1 MQKIKK
7 DTAIFLIGGVG
18 YGIIEILWRGHTH
31 PTMTVAGGISFLMF
45 SKIAKRYR
53 EKSLVFKAVICA
65 IGVTA
70 LELVFGLI
78 FNVIFKMHVWD
89 YSSQPFNLFGQICP
103 KFSFVWMAL
112 ALLFVPLADLINK
125 IAER

>member
-78 FNVIFKMHVWD
+78 FNVVFKMHVWD

>member
-1 MQKIKK
+1 MQKIKR

-31 PTMTVAGGISFLMF
+31 PTMTIAGGISFLMF

-53 EKSLVFKAVICA
+53 EKPLIFKAVLCA
-65 IGVTA
+65 LGVTA

-103 KFSFVWMAL
+103 KFSIAWFLLGFVFL
-112 ALLFVPLADLINK
+112 PLAEVINK
-125 IAER
+125 RMVE